1 MSADTPA
8 VLRSLAFV
16 RNLDPEGLDRLAAI
30 AKPIEW
36 QMDESIFREGDCDGF
51 LYLVT
56 EGRVALEINV
66 PPRGRTRILTV
77 GPGEV
82 LGWSSVFYQQPKT
95 AGAIAVEF
103 TRALALDAS
112 TLRQLSEADPRF
124 GYWLSRRLLQVV
136 STRLKATRTQLL
148 DVFKY

>member
-1 MSADTPA
+1 MSADVQS

-16 RNLDPEGLDRLAAI
+16 RNLEPDGLDRLAAI

-36 QMDESIFREGDCDGF
+36 QEAEIIFREGDCDGF

-56 EGRVALEINV
+56 EGRVALEIDV
-66 PPRGRTRILTV
+66 PPRGRTRILTI

-82 LGWSSVFYQQPKT
+82 FGWSSVFYQQPKT
-95 AGAIAVEF
+95 AGAIASEF
-103 TRALALDAS
+103 SRALALDAS
-112 TLRQLSEADPRF
+112 ALRQLSEEDLRF
-124 GYWLSRRLLQVV
+124 ANWLTRRLLEVV
-136 STRLKATRTQLL
+136 SARLKATRTQLL